1 MKQNKATTG
10 SIMKKMLTVFILGFL
25 LSSGANAHTS
35 ISFSV
40 NQGGMPGMMNDYD
53 YEDMLW
59 MQQLQARR
67 MQNRLMRMQMAQM
80 GYAQPMYRGYYSYS
94 EPYFV
99 RTRTVYTQQY
109 VRHPKQPR
117 CHKRAC

>member
-1 MKQNKATTG
+1 
-10 SIMKKMLTVFILGFL
+10 MKKMLTVFILGFL
-25 LSSGANAHTS
+25 ISSGANAHTS
-35 ISFSV
+35 ITFSV
-40 NQGGMPGMMNDYD
+40 NQGGMMNDYG

-67 MQNRLMRMQMAQM
+67 MENRLMRMQMAQM
-80 GYAQPMYRGYYSYS
+80 RYSQPMYRRYYTYS

-99 RTRTVYTQQY
+99 RTRTVYTRQY
-109 VRHPKQPR
+109 VRHPKQPH